1 MVVAEVDILTGI
13 LFTKREIGNLS
24 IFSGIIES
32 FILISEDRNMRRIT
46 AVLTLLLLL
55 TVPVQSICAAE
66 SRVGSALI
74 NIKLENIATSDT
86 ATEKS
91 TDSTSSADTDKES
104 TAADKKDTAEQAA
117 VSHAALTAEV
127 NITGGTISVSDGTR
141 LESYVPQYGQAVSAV
156 LIPDRGYSLP
166 TALTVSVGGQLLG
179 SADYTYDSQTGVLTI
194 PAARVTGNIVVSGQ
208 CLVAAA
214 ATTAP
219 AASNNTDDSESVVPV
234 AEKTAAVEQ
243 TAADSQAVKTVTE
256 TTGSNTVFLVL
267 SIVLFGLAGI
277 VALYTVNPGNIFD
290 KNKRHRGKFAG

>member
-1 MVVAEVDILTGI
+1 
-13 LFTKREIGNLS
+13 
-24 IFSGIIES
+24 
-32 FILISEDRNMRRIT
+32 MRRIT

-91 TDSTSSADTDKES
+91 TDSTSSADTDKESQSETDSEEIENKKADES